1 MHETTEMRK
10 RAYLL
15 PRDSMV
21 HKLPVAKNGEHQFAA
36 YSEEDNDQKILFFD
50 DDLRKIQNFWAVPS
64 YSEIMSIESGLSEFT
79 KLNLGKLYK
88 FDLGKPGEKDE
99 YGRAILSEFID
110 NNQKSLVKSRL
121 PVLTP
126 VDLF

>member
-1 MHETTEMRK
+1 
-10 RAYLL
+10 
-15 PRDSMV
+15 
-21 HKLPVAKNGEHQFAA
+21 
-36 YSEEDNDQKILFFD
+36 
-50 DDLRKIQNFWAVPS
+50 
-64 YSEIMSIESGLSEFT
+64 MSIESGLPEFT

-99 YGRAILSEFID
+99 YGRGILSEFID
-110 NNQKSLVKSRL
+110 NNQKGLVKSRL